1 MVPQVEDLLPAYADG
16 EATDPELWTL
26 LVRVLG
32 KSFEVDEGAFWT
44 EALYLKL
51 IPLLTAQ
58 IGVFPDRTR
67 LSTSEALPYT
77 LGAMAASTTSESSLK
92 ALNTRICMATR
103 EEDVNARLAALR
115 VMEAVWERQAEE
127 MVGLVPETVSEYL
140 AELLEDEN
148 ADVEAMARGVLG
160 KIEKV
165 TGSLQE
171 YLE

>member
-1 MVPQVEDLLPAYADG
+1 LLPHIEELLPAYVDG

-103 EEDVNARLAALR
+103 EEDVNVRLAALR